1 MDNNNTQVSDAAS
14 AGSFLNMFN
23 DVASENEPDLTIGE
37 DVQFNPPS
45 TNDVAKS
52 EEVPA
57 KDLEQGGN
65 TDSGIQATI
74 EAKEDPE
81 RMQFWQS
88 RADKYKSELDALK
101 SQEPVL
107 KYLAEN
113 PDKASKVYDV
123 LLDKGS
129 SEQVQDSAPV
139 RPERPQ
145 KPADY
150 NHEDA
155 LADPTSNSFK
165 YKQAMDEFQIQ
176 LIEYQDEVTSYN
188 EKKQRAEQARAAQI
202 QQQQRALQ
210 SAMQEAVYVHGL
222 DMKDAQEFVS
232 WAQNPNYGM
241 DTLIQVYKA
250 QKGVNAAAQNKAQTI
265 NQRVQAVV
273 PPVVNGS
280 NVNVQQK
287 AEPEMT
293 DGEAF
298 FQGMFNYAKGRR

>member
-1 MDNNNTQVSDAAS
+1 MDNTNVQADAAS
-14 AGSFLNMFN
+14 SNSFMGMFN
-23 DVASENEPDLTIGE
+23 ESTNDASSDLTISKN
-37 DVQFNPPS
+37 VQTPS
-45 TNDVAKS
+45 PELDAVAKS

-65 TDSGIQATI
+65 TGSGL

-88 RADKYKSELDALK
+88 KADKYKAELDALK

-107 KYLAEN
+107 KYLSEN
-113 PDKASKVYDV
+113 PDKATKVYDV

-129 SEQVQDSAPV
+129 SEQVGPTAPV

-145 KPADY
+145 KPANY

-155 LADPTSNSFK
+155 IADPTSDSFK
-165 YKQAMDEFQIQ
+165 YKQGMDEFQIQ
-176 LIEYQDEVTSYN
+176 LIEYQDEVTTYN
-188 EKKQRAEQARAAQI
+188 ENKQRNEQQQSMQI
-202 QQQQRALQ
+202 QQQQKAMQ
-210 SAMQEAVYVHGL
+210 SAMQEAIYVHGL

-250 QKGVNAAAQNKAQTI
+250 QKGANVAAHNKAQTV

-273 PPVVNGS
+273 PPAVNGS
-280 NVNVQQK
+280 NVNVQQQ
-287 AEPEMT
+287 AEPEIS

-298 FQGMFNYAKGRR
+298 FTGMFNYAKGKR

>member
-1 MDNNNTQVSDAAS
+1 MDNTNTQVSDAAS
-14 AGSFLNMFN
+14 SGSFLSMFN
-23 DVASENEPDLTIGE
+23 ESAGDAPEPTIGE
-37 DVQFNPPS
+37 DVQLTSPE
-45 TNDVAKS
+45 TIDVAKS
-52 EEVPA
+52 EQVPA
-57 KDLEQGGN
+57 KDLDQGGN
-65 TDSGIQATI
+65 TDSGLQAAT
-74 EAKEDPE
+74 EAKQDPE

-113 PDKASKVYDV
+113 PDKASQVYDV

-129 SEQVQDSAPV
+129 SEQVGPSTPV
-139 RPERPQ
+139 RPEKPQ
-145 KPADY
+145 KPANY

-155 LADPTSNSFK
+155 IADPTSESFK
-165 YKQAMDEFQIQ
+165 YKQSMDEFQLQ
-176 LIEYQDEVTSYN
+176 LIEYQDELTSYN
-188 EKKQRAEQARAAQI
+188 ETKQRNEQTKAAQI
-202 QQQQRALQ
+202 QQQQKALQ

-250 QKGVNAAAQNKAQTI
+250 QRGANMAAQNKAQTI

-280 NVNVQQK
+280 NVNVQQQ
-287 AEPEMT
+287 AEPEPT

-298 FQGMFNYAKGRR
+298 MAGMFNYAKGRR